1 MGIYFQKLIFIRCQ
15 HRSITYTEILSFF
28 VSYFLLRRFHMVFY
42 QYASG
47 SLRLGLNLTK
57 RQRNIW
63 ASAVFMLEANDT
75 NVDIRE
81 L

>member
-1 MGIYFQKLIFIRCQ
+1 
-15 HRSITYTEILSFF
+15 
-28 VSYFLLRRFHMVFY
+28 MVFY
-42 QYASG
+42 QYAAG
-47 SLRLGLNLTK
+47 FLRLGLNLTK